1 VIRAS
6 ALAVIALA
14 AAAHADDHQPRVGAE
29 LHAGNGPFGE
39 GAAATFEPEP
49 WLALAAGL
57 GRLDDRTRGGA
68 IARVRLWN
76 APLSLSLGSGV
87 WASNQSTYP
96 DHPFGESPYS
106 YATWD
111 RVWWLDLDV
120 AVEYRWRGFESRL
133 YVGAGLPLASRGYQC
148 MNLRGEPSCPARPLP
163 PPTYL
168 YAGLS
173 LGYAFS
179 L

>member
-1 VIRAS
+1 MRIAALTVIL
-6 ALAVIALA
+6 LAVP
-14 AAAHADDHQPRVGAE
+14 AHADDGQQRVGAE
-29 LHAGNGPFGE
+29 LHAGNGPFGV
-39 GAAATFEPEP
+39 GAAATYEPQR
-49 WLALAAGL
+49 WLALSAGL
-57 GRLDDRTRGGA
+57 GRLDERVRGGA

-76 APLSLSLGSGV
+76 APLTISLGSGL
-87 WASNQSTYP
+87 WASNQTTYP

-120 AVEYRWRGFESRL
+120 ALEYRWRGFASRI
-133 YVGAGLPLASRGYQC
+133 YVGSGSALASRGYQC
-148 MNLRGEPSCPARPLP
+148 MNLRGDPSCPASPLP

-173 LGYAFS
+173 LGYTFA